1 MSVEALV
8 QQFPWLSACLEIGLG
23 LCEWS
28 VLGGPI
34 PEPGRMVG
42 LRELMGGAIERSE

>member
-1 MSVEALV
+1 MSVAALV
-8 QQFPWLSACLEIGLG
+8 QQFLWLSACLEIGLG
-23 LCEWS
+23 VLGLS

-42 LRELMGGAIERSE
+42 LRELLGGAIERSE